1 MAKANG
7 GAARGNSGKRNLLRG
22 HTTTLCM
29 IVLLAI
35 IVGLMA
41 RIAYLA
47 NADMGVLLR
56 DGLAKE
62 AQVMDERVNGEI
74 ARLDTISEML
84 AETGEF
90 TYNGYISI
98 LQNQKVA
105 RGGYYRRMGII
116 APNDMVYTTEG
127 EPRPLEEAAAQIQA
141 TIRQHT
147 GTYGLLSPVFIDAD
161 DGASV
166 IVCAVNLPSG
176 GRVPGILYAVI
187 EMDRFVSAI
196 MSDMSSRSI
205 CVADQ
210 VGRFIYISPT
220 MTERT
225 EDNADAFRRLL
236 FQSARDNYSTKLYG
250 DYTLTTAQLGF
261 NGWLLAEL
269 TPAGDVWDG
278 EIRAGVCALAGA
290 LAVLMTLIGMVSY
303 RMLRRARGSENM
315 VREAGVDRLTGI
327 SNMLGFAGAVR
338 TIISRANAQKYALIV
353 MNTDVQ
359 EVFGARYGY
368 DAGRRIL
375 EDIARTLNAEC
386 ESGETCARMDGG
398 QFVLFMRFTDT
409 ADMLL
414 RIKAL
419 NSHLMTLC
427 PMRVR
432 MHYGIY
438 VAEESDHDVGQ
449 MIERASEAMR
459 RVARKGDLVGLY
471 DDALHQKQLRD
482 ATLLGRAQTA
492 LTNNE
497 FEVRYV
503 PVRDIVTM
511 EIRGAEAIA
520 LWRQP
525 DGSVLTP
532 SEYMPLLTR
541 NSMTRPLNMFV
552 LERVC
557 ADLASEAEAGRVNGR
572 VLIGMSRE
580 TLIDGMFIPRS
591 SQIMKQY
598 GITGARLEVL
608 LSESMFV
615 GDDGLI
621 ANLIEQL
628 RTDGVR
634 VCVSD
639 FGSGATSLR
648 IFGDMAVD
656 AIRLSHDFTE
666 RACADERDRRL
677 LTSLGQLTTSFDT
690 QIYAAGSLTHDQLEL
705 LRKCGCTRVERIHGD
720 ESENN
725 FCELSEI
732 KADPAEEKKTDD
744 LFDDWA

>member
-7 GAARGNSGKRNLLRG
+7 GAARGDSGKRNLLRG

-98 LQNQKVA
+98 LQNQKAA

-116 APNDMVYTTEG
+116 APNDMIYTTEG
-127 EPRPLEEAAAQIQA
+127 EPRPLEEADAQIQA

-147 GTYGLLSPVFIDAD
+147 GTYGLLSPAFIDAY

-196 MSDMSSRSI
+196 MGDMSSRSI

-290 LAVLMTLIGMVSY
+290 LAVLITLIGMVSY

-327 SNMLGFAGAVR
+327 SNMLGFAGR
-338 TIISRANAQKYALIV
+338 
-353 MNTDVQ
+353 
-359 EVFGARYGY
+359 
-368 DAGRRIL
+368 
-375 EDIARTLNAEC
+375 
-386 ESGETCARMDGG
+386 CAR
-398 QFVLFMRFTDT
+398 
-409 ADMLL
+409 
-414 RIKAL
+414 
-419 NSHLMTLC
+419 
-427 PMRVR
+427 
-432 MHYGIY
+432 
-438 VAEESDHDVGQ
+438 
-449 MIERASEAMR
+449 
-459 RVARKGDLVGLY
+459 
-471 DDALHQKQLRD
+471 
-482 ATLLGRAQTA
+482 
-492 LTNNE
+492 
-497 FEVRYV
+497 
-503 PVRDIVTM
+503 
-511 EIRGAEAIA
+511 
-520 LWRQP
+520 
-525 DGSVLTP
+525 
-532 SEYMPLLTR
+532 
-541 NSMTRPLNMFV
+541 
-552 LERVC
+552 
-557 ADLASEAEAGRVNGR
+557 
-572 VLIGMSRE
+572 
-580 TLIDGMFIPRS
+580 
-591 SQIMKQY
+591 
-598 GITGARLEVL
+598 
-608 LSESMFV
+608 
-615 GDDGLI
+615 
-621 ANLIEQL
+621 
-628 RTDGVR
+628 
-634 VCVSD
+634 
-639 FGSGATSLR
+639 
-648 IFGDMAVD
+648 
-656 AIRLSHDFTE
+656 
-666 RACADERDRRL
+666 
-677 LTSLGQLTTSFDT
+677 
-690 QIYAAGSLTHDQLEL
+690 
-705 LRKCGCTRVERIHGD
+705 
-720 ESENN
+720 
-725 FCELSEI
+725 
-732 KADPAEEKKTDD
+732 
-744 LFDDWA
+744 